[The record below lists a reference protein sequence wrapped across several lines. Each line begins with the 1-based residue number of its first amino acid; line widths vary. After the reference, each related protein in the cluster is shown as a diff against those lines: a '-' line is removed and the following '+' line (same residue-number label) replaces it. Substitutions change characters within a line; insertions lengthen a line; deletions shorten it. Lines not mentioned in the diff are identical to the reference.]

1 MNDVGSSEGG
11 GPRQA
16 SPAVLLTLVLA
27 VALLA
32 GAISGTAVA
41 LLHDSDSDSST
52 NGQAPT
58 SSLPTPPVASSGL
71 VEDAVAEVAVRALPS
86 VVAIINN
93 FEAESEFGEGSG
105 GGAGVIIDE
114 RGYVLTVAHLVE
126 IPGELFV
133 LMNNGEVRP
142 GRLVAHD
149 APFTDIAVVQIEG
162 GGLTA
167 AEVGD
172 SALLAPG
179 QTLVAIGSPDID
191 YYNTVT
197 TGVVSAVG
205 RRKYLRGIWNEDL
218 IQTDTAINVGNS
230 GGPLLNL
237 NGEVVGINTFR
248 DTGGGDPLFGIAFA
262 VSSRT
267 FVPIVQAM
275 IATGSFPRPYLGAN
289 FRDLTAEVA
298 AELNISQSEGAL
310 IGVVT
315 PSSPAERA
323 GLQEGDI
330 ITMFGQIPVNPQI
343 GLLNALGATLPDE
356 NVSVQLLRNG
366 EPLTLDVQLEPR

>member
-1 MNDVGSSEGG
+1 LI
-11 GPRQA
+11 
-16 SPAVLLTLVLA
+16 SPV
-27 VALLA
+27 
-32 GAISGTAVA
+32 
-41 LLHDSDSDSST
+41 
-52 NGQAPT
+52 
-58 SSLPTPPVASSGL
+58 PTPPVVSSGL
-71 VEDAVAEVAVRALPS
+71 VEDAVANVAVGALPS

-93 FEAESEFGEGSG
+93 FEAGSEFGDGSA

-142 GRLVAHD
+142 GHLVAHD
-149 APFTDIAVVQIEG
+149 APFTDVAVVQIDG

-167 AEVGD
+167 AEIGD
-172 SALLAPG
+172 SARLVPG

-191 YYNTVT
+191 YYNSVT

-230 GGPLLNL
+230 GGPLLTL

-248 DTGGGDPLFGIAFA
+248 DTGGEDPLFGIAFA

-267 FVPIVQAM
+267 FVPIVQSM
-275 IATGSFPRPYLGAN
+275 IATGSFPRPYLGVD
-289 FRDLTAEVA
+289 FRDLNPDVA
-298 AELNISQSEGAL
+298 AELNISETQGAL
-310 IGVVT
+310 VGTVT
-315 PSSPAERA
+315 PDSPAERA

-330 ITMFGQIPVNPQI
+330 VTTFGQIPLSPQV
-343 GLLNALGATLPDE
+343 GLLNALGATLPDA
-356 NVSVQLLRNG
+356 NVSVQLLRDG
-366 EPLTLDVQLEPR
+366 QPLTLDVQLEPR